1 MSRFRAATAAFLL
14 LFLAGPALA
23 QSTCD
28 PDGVQ
33 ASGSIYRI
41 CMPPAAQYNGN
52 LVIWAHGFQDA
63 GTPVSIP
70 EDQLCISGVCL
81 SEIANLLGFGFATN
95 SYSKTGLAVVQG
107 LGDVID
113 LVNVYTAKKGKP
125 NKVYLVGASEG
136 GIITTL
142 GLEKHSNVF
151 SAGLALCG
159 PIGSFPMQ
167 INYFGDARA
176 TFQYFFPGVIPGD
189 PFHPDAALVATW
201 STYYDQVVKP
211 LVMSPQKRTALNRWA
226 AVAGLPYDASNFEA
240 TVEQSVRD
248 VLRYSVV
255 NLADATTT
263 LGGFPFDNRSKWY
276 TGSNDDFT
284 LNLKVPRV
292 AASPVAL
299 AAMAASYETTGTLRR
314 PLISM
319 HTKRDQQVPFAHQ
332 QIYTVKS
339 FLAGSLFARY
349 LPAEIDRYGHCNF
362 TVDELVWGFFVML
375 AYDDLVK

>member
-14 LFLAGPALA
+14 LLFAAPALA

-81 SEIANLLGFGFATN
+81 NEIANLLGFGFATN

-113 LVNVYTAKKGKP
+113 LVNVYTARKGKP

-142 GLEKHSNVF
+142 GLEKHSSVF

-176 TFQYFFPGVIPGD
+176 TFQYFFPGVIQED
-189 PFHPDAALVATW
+189 PFHPSPSLVANW
-201 STYYDQVVKP
+201 STYYDSIVKP
-211 LVMSPQKRTALNRWA
+211 IVMSPQRRSDLNQWA
-226 AVAGLPYDASNFEA
+226 AVAKLPFDESNFEA
-240 TVEQSVRD
+240 TIEQSVRD

-255 NLADATTT
+255 NLTDAAAT

-276 TGSNDDFT
+276 TGSKDDFK

-292 AASPVAL
+292 AADPAAL
-299 AAMAASYETTGTLRR
+299 AAMSAGYETTGTLRR

-332 QIYTVKS
+332 PIYTVKS

-349 LPAEIDRYGHCNF
+349 LPVEVDRYGHCNF

-375 AYDDLVK
+375 AYDELVK